1 MPGTAPTLFV
11 RSFTLS
17 GNKLAR
23 CLNFV
28 APYGKA
34 KGFGLVRLN
43 EVQGS
48 LNALVCR
55 HDRDEA
61 CNEVSN
67 S

>member
-1 MPGTAPTLFV
+1 MPGTVLMLFV
-11 RSFTLS
+11 RSFTLP

-23 CLNFV
+23 CINFA
-28 APYGKA
+28 APYCKA
-34 KGFGLVRLN
+34 KDFGLVRLN

-61 CNEVSN
+61 RGEVSN